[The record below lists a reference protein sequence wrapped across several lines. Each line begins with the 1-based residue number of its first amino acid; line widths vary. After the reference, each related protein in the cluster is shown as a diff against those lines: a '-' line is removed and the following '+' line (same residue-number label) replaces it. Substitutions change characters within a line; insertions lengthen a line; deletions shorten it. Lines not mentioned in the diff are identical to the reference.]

1 MVTNLKE
8 ETTESWINIWKI
20 KQGNEKIVETSQ
32 EKQTENQALQE
43 TKVWLFMVEKKKRI
57 GICRNGKKDPC
68 FRIIIKNKIKKN
80 RARWGN

>member
-43 TKVWLFMVEKKKRI
+43 TKVWLFMVEKKKKELEYVAMT
-57 GICRNGKKDPC
+57 KKTLVLE
-68 FRIIIKNKIKKN
+68 
-80 RARWGN
+80 